1 VIRQGNGAKENSK
14 ILSIFQG
21 DQIKYHCNL
30 KILMGPFLNINSFF
44 FKKKKKNLVVHA
56 KLLAQSRR
64 PRRVLLAYNW
74 DDVITVETNL

>member
-44 FKKKKKNLVVHA
+44 FLKKKKKTLSFMQNSWLNHGG
-56 KLLAQSRR
+56 REE
-64 PRRVLLAYNW
+64 YYW
-74 DDVITVETNL
+74 HIIGMT